1 MADHTSTNQRPA
13 PPSLTEPRSFRPAG
27 ERLITLDALRGFAI
41 LGILLPN
48 IFTFAWP
55 TAAMMDPTVMGDSS
69 WNVFAHDLNAVVFQ
83 GKFMFNFA
91 MLFGAGVV
99 LFDRKT
105 APKGGVY
112 CFDCRYDLEGIGRD
126 RPCPEC
132 GSRKRAGKLP
142 RVTDGWALWYRRC
155 AALLV
160 LGMIHA
166 YFFWFGDILFWYAVA
181 GLTLV
186 WWVRKW
192 RASIQIPV
200 GIGLFLFG
208 SALMA
213 GLMFAGIWAVNA
225 GKMPASDLVP
235 LPETEID
242 AYLGS
247 WFDAFKHRAM
257 TTVFFQ
263 LLFVP
268 LFTPA
273 VWGMMMLG
281 MGLTKA
287 GVLTGERSTRFHAGL
302 CVSMLLLGTAITV
315 PLYLFVRGLELDVPN
330 GFVWQAI
337 AQAAGVPL
345 AIGYSQ
351 LIVLAC
357 RAKFLRVPVRGLA
370 NVGRMA
376 LTNYLSHTLICTT
389 LFYGYGLGHFAS
401 VPFPHLFG
409 VIVAIWIFNFAFS
422 ALWLRYFK
430 FGPFEWLWRQM
441 TYLGFKAS

>member
-1 MADHTSTNQRPA
+1 MAHPTSPERLNTRG
-13 PPSLTEPRSFRPAG
+13 SFRPAG

-55 TAAMMDPTVMGDSS
+55 SAAMMDASVMGDSW
-69 WNVFAHDLNAVVFQ
+69 WNQFAHDLNATAFL

-105 APKGGVY
+105 APRGGIY
-112 CFDCRYDLEGIGRD
+112 CFDCRYDLQGLSNQL
-126 RPCPEC
+126 PCPEC
-132 GSRKRAGKLP
+132 GSRKRVGKLP
-142 RVTDGWALWYRRC
+142 KVTDGWALWYRRC

-160 LGMIHA
+160 LGLIHG
-166 YFFWFGDILFWYAVA
+166 YFFWYGDILFYYAA
-181 GLTLV
+181 SGLTLV

-192 RASIQIPV
+192 PASVQIPV
-200 GIGLFLFG
+200 GIAMFLFG
-208 SALMA
+208 SMLVATVMYL
-213 GLMFAGIWAVNA
+213 GILAV
-225 GKMPASDLVP
+225 GKDQIPATDLVP
-235 LPETEID
+235 PPGPEIE
-242 AYLGS
+242 AYLGT
-247 WFDAFKHRAM
+247 WLDALRARAPA
-257 TTVFFQ
+257 TFVFQVFM
-263 LLFVP
+263 LILFMP
-268 LFTPA
+268 GF
-273 VWGMMMLG
+273 WGMMMLG

-287 GVLTGERSTRFHAGL
+287 GVLTGERTTRFHALL
-302 CVSMLLLGTAITV
+302 CVAMLLLGTATTL
-315 PLYLFVRGLELDVPN
+315 PLYLHVRGLELDVPN
-330 GFVWQAI
+330 GFVWQTM
-337 AQAAGVPL
+337 AQTVGIPL

-357 RAKFLRVPVRGLA
+357 RAWFLRVPVRGLA

-376 LTNYLSHTLICTT
+376 LTNYFSHTLICTT
-389 LFYGYGLGHFAS
+389 LFYGYGFGYFAS

-422 ALWLRYFK
+422 ALWLRHFR

-441 TYLGFKAS
+441 TYLGIRSG

>member
-1 MADHTSTNQRPA
+1 MADRSRDQQPHQHPGRPG
-13 PPSLTEPRSFRPAG
+13 LTEPGGFRPAG

-55 TAAMMDPTVMGDSS
+55 SAAMMDASVMGDSW
-69 WNVFAHDLNAVVFQ
+69 WNTLAFDLNATAFW

-105 APKGGVY
+105 TPV
-112 CFDCRYDLEGIGRD
+112 D
-126 RPCPEC
+126 R
-132 GSRKRAGKLP
+132 RP
-142 RVTDGWALWYRRC
+142 RVSDGWALWYRRC

-160 LGMIHA
+160 LGLAHA
-166 YFFWFGDILFWYAVA
+166 YLFWFGDILFWYAIS

-192 RASIQIPV
+192 RASVQIPV

-208 SALMA
+208 SMLMA
-213 GLMFAGIWAVNA
+213 GLMFASVWAAEA
-225 GKMPASDLVP
+225 GKIPASDLVP
-235 LPETEID
+235 PADPEIE

-247 WFDAFKHRAM
+247 WLDAFRQRGI
-257 TTVFFQ
+257 TTFFFH
-263 LLFVP
+263 LIFVP

-281 MGLTKA
+281 MGLTKT
-287 GVLTGERSTRFHAGL
+287 GVLTGERSTRFHAAL
-302 CVSMLLLGTAITV
+302 CVSMLLLGCVTTV
-315 PLYLFVRGLELDVPN
+315 PLYLYVRGLELGVPN
-330 GFVWQAI
+330 GFIWQAVS
-337 AQAAGVPL
+337 QTAGVPL

-357 RAKFLRVPVRGLA
+357 RANFLRVPIRGLA

-376 LTNYLSHTLICTT
+376 LTNYLSQTLICTT
-389 LFYGYGLGHFAS
+389 LFYGYGLGYFAS
-401 VPFPHLFG
+401 VPFPQLFG
-409 VIVAIWIFNFAFS
+409 VIVAVWIFNFAFS
-422 ALWLRYFK
+422 TLWLRYFK

-441 TYLGFKAS
+441 TYLGFRAA